1 MGGLLQFYV
10 LFLEGG
16 VASERRKNLASKYL
30 QSFDDSIGA
39 RLLNGALYGLF
50 SESPKEAVSPY
61 VLRCFFTK
69 RGGMQ
74 SLRNRL
80 EIEI

>member
-30 QSFDDSIGA
+30 QSFVVDGGDSLGA

-69 RGGMQ
+69 RECNLSGIGWK
-74 SLRNRL
+74 
-80 EIEI
+80 